1 MGISTAPLPIFPR
14 GLVHFV
20 IIENVGS
27 YLGTQKLRLF
37 RLRLAHDL
45 PVNSTF
51 RTASSAEQSIP
62 EAIKVREVTAS
73 ESQRLAQHSVA

>member
-1 MGISTAPLPIFPR
+1 MHCQIESWRCELK
-14 GLVHFV
+14 V
-20 IIENVGS
+20 IHHLSESKNHS
-27 YLGTQKLRLF
+27 HLGTQKLRLF
-37 RLRLAHDL
+37 RLQLAHDL
-45 PVNSTF
+45 PINSTF